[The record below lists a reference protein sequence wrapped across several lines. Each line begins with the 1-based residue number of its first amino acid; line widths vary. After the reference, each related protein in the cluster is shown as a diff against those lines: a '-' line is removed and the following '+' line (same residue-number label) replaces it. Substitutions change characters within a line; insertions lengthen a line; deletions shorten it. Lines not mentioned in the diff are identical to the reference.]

1 MTVQSHFEDNIVRN
15 ELLPEELLR
24 VIFDYTAKI
33 ANERD
38 LTNILL
44 LMMDMGRKM
53 VVADRCTVWLLDHAR
68 GELWTKVAHGVDEI
82 RIPSDSGIVGDVVKS
97 GEAIFIPDAY
107 LDSRFNRNVDQKTG
121 YRTRSI
127 MTIPFKNNDNEII
140 GAYQA
145 INKMTETKT
154 FTERDIEFLTLA
166 ATYCGKSIESTLLYN
181 EIEETQKEI
190 LVTMGEI
197 GESRSEETGNHVK
210 RVAQYSYILAKAIGI
225 SEEEAEL
232 LKIASPMHDI
242 GKVGIPDAILQKPGK
257 LTTKEFELMKTHT
270 TIGYSLLKN
279 SSRRIIKTAAT
290 IAYEHHEKWDGTG
303 YPRGLKGGEIHLF
316 ARITA
321 IADVFDALSS
331 DRAYKKAWDLERI
344 LKLFR
349 EEKAK
354 HFDPK
359 LVDIFL
365 EQLPAILSIKE
376 TFADGLNTPS

>member
-1 MTVQSHFEDNIVRN
+1 MQFEYDDAPIRN
-15 ELLPEELLR
+15 ELSSEELLK

-38 LTNILL
+38 LTNVLL

-53 VVADRCTVWLLDHAR
+53 VIADRCTVWLLDHAKK
-68 GELWTKVAHGVDEI
+68 ELWTKSAHGVDEI
-82 RIPSDSGIVGDVVKS
+82 RIPIDSGIVGEVVRT

-107 LDSRFNRNVDQKTG
+107 KDSRFNQTVDQKTG
-121 YRTRSI
+121 YRTKSI
-127 MTIPFKNNDNEII
+127 VTIPFKNNDNEII

-145 INKMTETKT
+145 INKMTEARI

-166 ATYCGKSIESTLLYN
+166 ATYCGKSIEAALLYN

-190 LVTMGEI
+190 LFIMGEI

-210 RVAQYSYILAKAIGI
+210 RVAQYSYLLAKGIGL
-225 SEEEAEL
+225 SEAEAEL

-257 LTTKEFELMKTHT
+257 LTKEEFEFMKTHT

-279 SSRRIIKTAAT
+279 SRRRIIQTAAT
-290 IAYEHHEKWDGTG
+290 IAHEHHEKWDGTG
-303 YPRGLKGGEIHLF
+303 YPRCLKGEEIHLF
-316 ARITA
+316 SRITA

-331 DRAYKKAWDLERI
+331 ERAYKKAWELERI
-344 LKLFR
+344 VKLFN
-349 EEKAK
+349 EERGKQ
-354 HFDPK
+354 FDPK
-359 LVDIFL
+359 LVDVFHKK
-365 EQLPAILSIKE
+365 LPEIIKIKE
-376 TFADGLNTPS
+376 EFADRLSEE